1 MIDGKTILAII
12 PARGGSK
19 GLKKKNIKQLCGKP
33 LVCWSIDAGLKSK
46 YIDEVM
52 VSTDDHQIAEAA
64 KRCGA
69 KVPFI
74 RPEFLAIDSTP
85 TFNVIQHT
93 LDYYKSELKKE
104 FDYII
109 LLEPTSPLRE
119 SVDIDNSI
127 EKLINSNAHSIVGI
141 SKTESQNPSFLVSK
155 NSQSYISG
163 YENPNIEVIRRQNI
177 KTVYFLEGSIYISKT
192 DILLNKK
199 TFYHDKTLGYELE
212 KYKSFEID
220 DIYDF
225 VMIEALMKYKSKK
238 YDIQK

>member
-1 MIDGKTILAII
+1 MNSLELIIQKLESHWENTIT
-12 PARGGSK
+12 
-19 GLKKKNIKQLCGKP
+19 LKRN
-33 LVCWSIDAGLKSK
+33 D
-46 YIDEVM
+46 
-52 VSTDDHQIAEAA
+52 
-64 KRCGA
+64 
-69 KVPFI
+69 
-74 RPEFLAIDSTP
+74 
-85 TFNVIQHT
+85 
-93 LDYYKSELKKE
+93 
-104 FDYII
+104 
-109 LLEPTSPLRE
+109 
-119 SVDIDNSI
+119 
-127 EKLINSNAHSIVGI
+127 
-141 SKTESQNPSFLVSK
+141 FLVSK